1 MANCLRSARLQ
12 TEVSYLGRDQHTGV
26 QSASTAAEVV
36 RSPRLSGHAEDC
48 VQYDHSDV
56 FLSATGNKAASK

>member
-1 MANCLRSARLQ
+1 MANCLRSDYRLK
-12 TEVSYLGRDQHTGV
+12 SLNLGRDQHTGV
-26 QSASTAAEVV
+26 QSALTAAEVV

-56 FLSATGNKAASK
+56 FLSATGNKAVSK